1 MFLKPLLGLVFNS
14 QKCWHTFGN
23 WYNLLDEIMADTDD
37 SDNQKPVA
45 DQSQLVSESS
55 QFDPSKPN
63 TLKTLISSKLGQ
75 TKSSLPRLSLPRLKL
90 PKFKLLKPKLSFKKI
105 HFLWLWLAIILISY
119 SCMVYF
125 LSVLLTIPS
134 RRDLAI
140 AGFVIIGL
148 LPIISAFADY
158 ALMKWSYLISGF
170 LVIGGLAFL
179 VRLKFNLMVFA
190 IISWVGL
197 TAIAF
202 VGDVLTKH
210 HKSWIAISIL
220 TSPCLIGLGIGYQ
233 VWRLATQ
240 WS

>member
-1 MFLKPLLGLVFNS
+1 VIAAN
-14 QKCWHTFGN
+14 
-23 WYNLLDEIMADTDD
+23 YNLLDEIMEDRDD
-37 SDNQKPVA
+37 SENQQPAA
-45 DQSQLVSESS
+45 DQSQRSSEQD

-63 TLKTLISSKLGQ
+63 TLRTLMS
-75 TKSSLPRLSLPRLKL
+75 TKSGQSRSRLPKLSLPRIGL
-90 PKFKLLKPKLSFKKI
+90 PKFKLSRPKLSFKKI

-119 SCMVYF
+119 SCMGYF
-125 LSVLLTIPS
+125 LSVLLTIPA

-170 LVIGGLAFL
+170 LVIGGLFFL
-179 VRLKFNLMVFA
+179 VRLKFNLMIFA
-190 IISWVGL
+190 IIAWVGL

-202 VGDVLTKH
+202 VGDVLVKQR
-210 HKSWIAISIL
+210 KLWIAIGIL
-220 TSPCLIGLGIGYQ
+220 TSPCLIGLGIGHQ

>member
-1 MFLKPLLGLVFNS
+1 MS
-14 QKCWHTFGN
+14 
-23 WYNLLDEIMADTDD
+23 DTDD
-37 SDNQKPVA
+37 SDNRQTLA
-45 DQSQLVSESS
+45 DQSKSASESS

-63 TLKTLISSKLGQ
+63 TLRTLISPKPGQ
-75 TKSSLPRLSLPRLKL
+75 TRSSLPRLSLPRLKL
-90 PKFKLLKPKLSFKKI
+90 PKFKLSKPKLPFKKI

-119 SCMVYF
+119 GCMGYF

-148 LPIISAFADY
+148 FPIISAFADY
-158 ALMKWSYLISGF
+158 ALMKWSYLISGL
-170 LVIGGLAFL
+170 LVIGGLFFL
-179 VRLKFNLMVFA
+179 VRLKFTLMMFA
-190 IISWVGL
+190 IIAWVGL

-202 VGDVLTKH
+202 VGDALIKQR
-210 HKSWIAISIL
+210 KFWIAISIL

>member
-1 MFLKPLLGLVFNS
+1 
-14 QKCWHTFGN
+14 
-23 WYNLLDEIMADTDD
+23 MADTDD
-37 SDNQKPVA
+37 SDNQQPLA
-45 DQSQLVSESS
+45 DQSQHVAEPS
-55 QFDPSKPN
+55 QFDPKKPN
-63 TLKTLISSKLGQ
+63 TLRTLLSPKSGQ
-75 TKSSLPRLSLPRLKL
+75 SRFRLPKVSLPKVSL
-90 PKFKLLKPKLSFKKI
+90 PKFKLPRPKLSFKKI

-119 SCMVYF
+119 SCMGYF
-125 LSVLLTIPS
+125 LSVLLTIPA

-158 ALMKWSYLISGF
+158 ALMKWSYLISGL
-170 LVIGGLAFL
+170 LVIGGLFFL

-190 IISWVGL
+190 IIAWVGL

-202 VGDVLTKH
+202 VGDVLVKQR
-210 HKSWIAISIL
+210 KLWIAISIL
-220 TSPCLIGLGIGYQ
+220 TSPCLIGLVIGHQ

>member
-1 MFLKPLLGLVFNS
+1 
-14 QKCWHTFGN
+14 
-23 WYNLLDEIMADTDD
+23 MADTDD
-37 SDNQKPVA
+37 LDNQQPVA
-45 DQSQLVSESS
+45 EQSQRVSEQSD
-55 QFDPSKPN
+55 FDPSKPN
-63 TLKTLISSKLGQ
+63 TLRTLIAPKLA
-75 TKSSLPRLSLPRLKL
+75 KARLSLPRLRL
-90 PKFKLLKPKLSFKKI
+90 PKFKLSRPKLSFKKI

-119 SCMVYF
+119 SCMGYF
-125 LSVLLTIPS
+125 LSVLLTIPA

-170 LVIGGLAFL
+170 LVVGGLVFL
-179 VRLKFNLMVFA
+179 VRLKFYLIVFA

-202 VGDVLTKH
+202 VGDALVKQRKL
-210 HKSWIAISIL
+210 WIAIAIL

-233 VWRLATQ
+233 IWRLATQ